1 MSNDVSAIAMLTMD
15 DLASALKVSKRTLA
29 RMLSA
34 GKLIPPTR
42 LGRQLRWLAT
52 DVAKWVEAGCPEPR
66 SWPAN

>member
-15 DLASALKVSKRTLA
+15 DVASAMKVSKRTLA

-42 LGRQLRWLAT
+42 VGRQLRWLAT
-52 DVAKWVEAGCPEPR
+52 DVAEWLKAGCPDPR
-66 SWPAN
+66 AWGA